1 MEAVGNTHIKLLFWS
16 ATSSF
21 TSGKKKDIWEPKQ
34 PDSLLN
40 SCSYAFISLVV
51 MCKWGKWSWPFS
63 YFNNSVHIANLV
75 IHTIRTSEIKY
86 YFSPQGN
93 CSGHGSKQATLLMK
107 DGTVSVGPVLEVG
120 TMQFRSGFF
129 FFFLQKNIYLPRLQ
143 GGGYQLATKSTKVV

>member
-1 MEAVGNTHIKLLFWS
+1 M
-16 ATSSF
+16 
-21 TSGKKKDIWEPKQ
+21 
-34 PDSLLN
+34 
-40 SCSYAFISLVV
+40 
-51 MCKWGKWSWPFS
+51 
-63 YFNNSVHIANLV
+63 

-120 TMQFRSGFF
+120 TMQFRSVFF

-143 GGGYQLATKSTKVV
+143 GGGGYQLATKSTKVV

>member
-1 MEAVGNTHIKLLFWS
+1 M
-16 ATSSF
+16 
-21 TSGKKKDIWEPKQ
+21 
-34 PDSLLN
+34 
-40 SCSYAFISLVV
+40 
-51 MCKWGKWSWPFS
+51 
-63 YFNNSVHIANLV
+63 

-129 FFFLQKNIYLPRLQ
+129 FFFFCKKIYIYQGYR
-143 GGGYQLATKSTKVV
+143 GGGGVPAGH